1 MAGIGFGT
9 NYDVKAG
16 NGLGPKTTI
25 ISMPTANQAALDA
38 QAAELALT
46 HTIAAVAG
54 TAGGTVHM
62 ALQGTAAVPATV
74 NGGVTV
80 TTVIAFD
87 QNPA

>member
-16 NGLGPKTTI
+16 NGLGPQTVV
-25 ISMPTANQAALDA
+25 ISMPTADQAALDA

-46 HTIAAVAG
+46 HTIAGAAG
-54 TAGGTVHM
+54 AAGGTVHM

-74 NGGVTV
+74 NSGVVV
-80 TTVIAFD
+80 TTVVTFA
-87 QNPA
+87 

>member
-1 MAGIGFGT
+1 MAGIGFGI
-9 NYDVKAG
+9 NYDVRAG

-25 ISMPTANQAALDA
+25 ISMPTASQAALDA
-38 QAAELALT
+38 QATELALT

-74 NGGVTV
+74 NSGVTV
-80 TTVIAFD
+80 TTVVTFD
-87 QNPA
+87 QTPV